1 VLYTPCIMKAPEI
14 AIEKLKVLPEDRH
27 AYAANVIEHAAAA
40 EFDVLVIEAEQP
52 GCVGLFAVG
61 RGGNP
66 WRHISLLR
74 SIAGYGCT
82 IIAPHVD
89 MLASSVPTKTEL
101 DTRIRRLEAA
111 ADAYARTDLPIA
123 GIGHSI
129 GTVVLLAIAGGE
141 ARTLAGDRVAFGSKW
156 KLARLALFAPPAD
169 FFGQP
174 GALRSVNVPIRIW
187 AGGKDRVTPPAQA
200 VFLKEALASQAP
212 VEVCL
217 DEDAG
222 HFTYMDEP
230 PPHIMDPHPDRRTF
244 LASLASDVGRF
255 ITARRSSA

>member
-1 VLYTPCIMKAPEI
+1 MIKARET
-14 AIEKLKVLPEDRH
+14 ATDKLKVLPEDRH
-27 AYAANVIEHAAAA
+27 AHAANVIERVAAA

-52 GCVGLFAVG
+52 KCVGLFAVG

-89 MLASSVPTKTEL
+89 MLASSVPTKAEL

-123 GIGHSI
+123 GIDHSI
-129 GTVVLLAIAGGE
+129 GTAVLLALAGGE
-141 ARTLAGDRVAFGSKW
+141 ARTLAGDRVMSGSKW
-156 KLARLALFAPPAD
+156 KFTRLALFAPPAD
-169 FFGQP
+169 FFRHP
-174 GALRSVNVPIRIW
+174 GALGSVNVPIRIW
-187 AGGKDRVTPPAQA
+187 AGGKDRVTPPTQA
-200 VFLKEALASQAP
+200 VFLKGVLASQAP

-230 PPHIMDPHPDRRTF
+230 PPHIRDPHPDRRTF
-244 LASLASDVGRF
+244 LVSLASDVGQF
-255 ITARRSSA
+255 ITAQRSSP